1 MHRESGFD
9 AMPRNRLGEQL
20 RGQVLALLCS
30 DHPPYHVATEQVDNN
45 VGMKKYPYRGP
56 MEEASLVS
64 FMNDFFEG
72 RIDAYLKSEMV
83 RMYS

>member
-1 MHRESGFD
+1 
-9 AMPRNRLGEQL
+9 
-20 RGQVLALLCS
+20 
-30 DHPPYHVATEQVDNN
+30 
-45 VGMKKYPYRGP
+45 

-64 FMNDFFEG
+64 FMNDYFEG